1 MPIYPS
7 QPICLGIVDGKDDS
21 LPGAKEASNA
31 PKKNLTAI
39 IPDQLNVAAC
49 NVPHTA
55 QPSTQ
60 NEPQMWG
67 GTTFHIS
74 ANGSKTM

>member
-1 MPIYPS
+1 MPGGAS
-7 QPICLGIVDGKDDS
+7 QSGNAEETQAVG
-21 LPGAKEASNA
+21 LPGANEASNA

-55 QPSTQ
+55 QPNTQ
-60 NEPQMWG
+60 NDPQMCG
-67 GTTFHIS
+67 GITFHIN
-74 ANGSKTM
+74 AKGSKIM